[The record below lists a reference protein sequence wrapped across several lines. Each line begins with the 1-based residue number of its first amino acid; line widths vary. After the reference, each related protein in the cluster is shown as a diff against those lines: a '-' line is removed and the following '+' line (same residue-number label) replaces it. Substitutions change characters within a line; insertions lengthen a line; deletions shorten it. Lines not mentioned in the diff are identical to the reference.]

1 MGNGVRGPPAA
12 LTTDLHSFTD
22 DQQRSWCLL
31 SLAEV
36 GEDRFARSMLRASD
50 GNPFDV
56 STPES
61 AVGDLRELVESAGM
75 PSTRRSGSSLAT
87 MRARSEWSCP
97 RSSRRIAPRAR
108 FSTWPSGPPGAT
120 RDSVR
125 ICTGLGCND
134 WRSAVR

>member
-36 GEDRFARSMLRASD
+36 GEDRFARSILRASD

-61 AVGDLRELVESAGM
+61 AVGDLRELVESAVRF
-75 PSTRRSGSSLAT
+75 PPERRGIHNEGARVLQERLAGKAELDQDT
-87 MRARSEWSCP
+87 AR
-97 RSSRRIAPRAR
+97 RL
-108 FSTWPSGPPGAT
+108 FTL
-120 RDSVR
+120 
-125 ICTGLGCND
+125 ICVLQFGG
-134 WRSAVR
+134 